1 MGKIAI
7 AGWVVAGLAGGAAY
21 WVYTSAASQKQAALA
36 EQAAG
41 YDAQI
46 AQLKTDAATALKKV
60 QDDAAASQQVLQTEL
75 DFQKLPE
82 LPLDTTFRANQV
94 LYVENKLDE
103 AFNCKVRLFRPIGAV
118 SREVDFSIKPRT
130 FQDIA
135 AIDTWL
141 FARGDKVEFVKSGF
155 KPRSLV
161 VP

>member
-21 WVYTSAASQKQAALA
+21 WGYTSAASQKQAALA